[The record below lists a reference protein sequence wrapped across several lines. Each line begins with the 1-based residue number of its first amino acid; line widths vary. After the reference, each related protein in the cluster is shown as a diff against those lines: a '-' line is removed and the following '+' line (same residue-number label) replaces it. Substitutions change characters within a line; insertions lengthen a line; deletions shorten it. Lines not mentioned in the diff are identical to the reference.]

1 MLSSKMELKKLI
13 LILLHTILTVAS
25 VEIPEVRKLEI
36 EEPKKSLN
44 VTESPTQLINEIIN
58 STTKSPTT
66 IKTDNDKPAKSI
78 VTTKTELEKMKA
90 VIMRGKSKN
99 LSRAEIEKAV
109 RKVIGVKGLDEDKK
123 EKHINNVLELMM
135 QSISSQMVKYQKI

>member
-1 MLSSKMELKKLI
+1 MATS
-13 LILLHTILTVAS
+13 
-25 VEIPEVRKLEI
+25 
-36 EEPKKSLN
+36 
-44 VTESPTQLINEIIN
+44 IN
-58 STTKSPTT
+58 SPLKFKMKSSIRLLNPRLTT
-66 IKTDNDKPAKSI
+66 IKTDNDKPDKSI

-123 EKHINNVLELMM
+123 EKHIKNVLELMM

>member
-1 MLSSKMELKKLI
+1 M
-13 LILLHTILTVAS
+13 
-25 VEIPEVRKLEI
+25 RKLEI
-36 EEPKKSLN
+36 EEPKKSL
-44 VTESPTQLINEIIN
+44 TEVIN
-58 STTKSPTT
+58 STTESTT
-66 IKTDNDKPAKSI
+66 VITTMTTLTKTDNDKPDKSI

>member
-1 MLSSKMELKKLI
+1 M
-13 LILLHTILTVAS
+13 
-25 VEIPEVRKLEI
+25 RKLEI

-58 STTKSPTT
+58 STTESPT
-66 IKTDNDKPAKSI
+66 IKTDNDKPAKAI
-78 VTTKTELEKMKA
+78 MTTKTELEKMKA

-109 RKVIGVKGLDEDKK
+109 RKVFGVKGLDEDKK